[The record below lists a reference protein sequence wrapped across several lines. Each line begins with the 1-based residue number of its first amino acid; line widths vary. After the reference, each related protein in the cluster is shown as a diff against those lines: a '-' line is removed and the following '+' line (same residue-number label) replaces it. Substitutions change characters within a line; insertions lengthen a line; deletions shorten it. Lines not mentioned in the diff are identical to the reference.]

1 MIIKLLDEHKSLKPF
16 ESELLN
22 DLTIITGKNG
32 SGKSQLLDLIGK
44 KAKNDPTVTAI
55 RFETDPNFTKIQAEG
70 IIKENSTQIGHD
82 QWKAIV
88 KKNLD
93 LYKGLSLTS
102 KELIKY
108 VIDNNYQSQV
118 YDANR
123 RSLITEDDDYKDL
136 LSKVYSEIH
145 QTPLID
151 KSEVTWKTE
160 RNSIRQ
166 IFTPQN
172 AGLFKFIEEICSHTG
187 KSESELSDADFYNT
201 PLQEHLIDIND
212 LFSSKVELIFYNY
225 AKRRDLNRKDYF
237 YKKEEGE
244 ENNSISDEE
253 FVNNN
258 TPPWLLF
265 NGILERHDIDFHFK
279 GIEKRDFTIEAPIDF
294 NIYKKSTDQ
303 LIPFNDLSS
312 GEKVI
317 IGLILKLFTSEY
329 YQEKLSFPELLIL
342 DEPDAHLHPEM
353 SKLLLDVLNDT
364 FVIKYGIRVMLSTHS
379 PSTIALASENQIY
392 QLKNGDDSSLIK
404 ISKDEALKILTSFI
418 PTLSIDY
425 KNHKQI
431 FVESPTDRYYY
442 QTMFDRLNQEKDYP
456 FKLYFISNGYGKG
469 NCQQVIDVVTEIR
482 KSDNTTCFGVIDWDL
497 SNTSTETIFVHG
509 ENSRY
514 NIESYVYDPAFLM
527 ILFLEMDAMG
537 VRNTLGLDV
546 SFNEYTLGL
555 DQELLQKSID
565 WFFQTYYEKFNVSQE
580 LQDAKREVDYYHGIK
595 VLIPEWYLEFQGHD
609 LEVKLKEAFIALQKF
624 RNEGQLQKELTI
636 ISAKCFPMVHK
647 DTVEMIDKI
656 VNAG

>member
-1 MIIKLLDEHKSLKPF
+1 MIIKLLDEYKSLKPF

-55 RFETDPNFTKIQAEG
+55 RFETDPNLTKIQAEG

-93 LYKGLSLTS
+93 IYKGLSSTS

-118 YDANR
+118 YDAKR

-136 LSKVYSEIH
+136 LSKVHSEIN

-151 KSEVTWKTE
+151 KSEVTWRTQK
-160 RNSIRQ
+160 NSVRQ

-212 LFSSKVELIFYNY
+212 LFSSEVELIFYNY

-244 ENNSISDEE
+244 ENNSISDED
-253 FVNNN
+253 FIKNN
-258 TPPWLLF
+258 TPPWLLI
-265 NGILERHDIDFHFK
+265 NGILERHKIDFYFK

-329 YQEKLSFPELLIL
+329 YQEKMSFPELLIL

-364 FVIKYGIRVMLSTHS
+364 FVLKYGIRVMLSTHS
-379 PSTIALASENQIY
+379 PSTIALASESQIY

-442 QTMFDRLNQEKDYP
+442 QTIFDRLNQEKDYP

-469 NCQQVIDVVTEIR
+469 NCKQVIDVVTEIR

-497 SNTSTETIFVHG
+497 TNASTETIFVHG

-514 NIESYVYDPAFLM
+514 NIESYVYDPAYLM

-537 VRNTLGLDV
+537 VRNALGLDV
-546 SFNEYTLGL
+546 SFNEYSLGL
-555 DQELLQKSID
+555 DQELLQNSID

-580 LQDAKREVDYYHGIK
+580 LQDAKREVEYYHGIK
-595 VLIPEWYLEFQGHD
+595 VMIPEWYLEFQGHD

-624 RNEGQLQKELTI
+624 RDEGQLQKDLTI
-636 ISAKCFPMVHK
+636 ISSKCFPMVHK